1 MSQYHV
7 TDKLNSI
14 IHTTNISKHINII
27 ILDNNDDGGN
37 DDDVSGV
44 GREAGN
50 YNFFFLPFE
59 GINKQARE
67 GN

>member
-37 DDDVSGV
+37 DDDDDDNGKFIKLLLCT
-44 GREAGN
+44 RDRL
-50 YNFFFLPFE
+50 FFN
-59 GINKQARE
+59 IHKVT
-67 GN
+67 